1 MIKSLSGGEK
11 RKEGHSRQREEPV
24 VFKGSVKPDMFFDCL
39 NSVWLENRKVEDIG
53 VDGYIEVRF

>member
-1 MIKSLSGGEK
+1 
-11 RKEGHSRQREEPV
+11 
-24 VFKGSVKPDMFFDCL
+24 MFFDCL

>member
-1 MIKSLSGGEK
+1 MIKSLSGEK
-11 RKEGHSRQREEPV
+11 KGRKGIPGKEKIQWCLRDRKARHV
-24 VFKGSVKPDMFFDCL
+24 LCL